1 MKKYTDFN
9 IENEDRRTDQMIKRT
24 LDADFP
30 LPETVENAKREAFA
44 KIREKSAE
52 KKTGE
57 KIYNIDSRSD
67 GTGSGRKTAMRLR
80 RTFLGFAA
88 ATAAFSGVCIVNPAF
103 ASNIP
108 VVGGIFETLGNSL
121 GFSGD
126 FDKYAEPA
134 GDPEAEST
142 QESGNPKAEVVDN
155 SGQKT
160 DTVETDDKNTGEPK
174 NGITATQNGT
184 SVTLSEVYCN
194 DSALYL
200 AFKIETED
208 KFPDTM
214 TDQER
219 KPIVRFGFD
228 SAFSTSFQSEED
240 GMLLNSYLD
249 GQILDEHTY
258 AGVLR
263 IESTDLTVDE
273 KGWNDFYNT
282 RNSFFEENGIDVD
295 TFSTEQISEVFGIEE
310 YTDEILPEIGG
321 PDIHDYVKE
330 ISLPE
335 DFTLDLTVRDI
346 IGTLPE
352 DQSTAPEIPE
362 DIKKA
367 YEDAM
372 AENGLSTEEGAY
384 DNFTEEQ
391 KDMEHRLFTE
401 MWNAYYERYPEAAD
415 PGNEYENWI
424 LDGEWKFIVDVNK
437 NLSVTVTKD
446 IDVTDGDGY
455 GVTSITKTPFEITVE
470 MNDPEAKYVPVVLDA
485 EGELMTGGGLV
496 GNMETVAVQGKDT
509 STVYVYI
516 CDYYE
521 YMDELKGYYWS
532 EDYEEKAKKKTFQEL
547 LDERAVAKAEVIF
560 DEP

>member
-1 MKKYTDFN
+1 
-9 IENEDRRTDQMIKRT
+9 
-24 LDADFP
+24 
-30 LPETVENAKREAFA
+30 
-44 KIREKSAE
+44 
-52 KKTGE
+52 
-57 KIYNIDSRSD
+57 
-67 GTGSGRKTAMRLR
+67 MRLR

-228 SAFSTSFQSEED
+228 SAFSTSFQSVED

-424 LDGEWKFIVDVNK
+424 LDGEWKFTVDVNK
-437 NLSVTVTKD
+437 NLSDTVTKD
-446 IDVTDGDGY
+446 IAVTDDGY

-485 EGELMTGGGLV
+485 EGELMTGGGVL

-547 LDERAVAKAEVIF
+547 LDERAVAKAEVNF

>member
-9 IENEDRRTDQMIKRT
+9 IEKEDRQTDQMIKRT

-44 KIREKSAE
+44 KIREKAKD

-57 KIYNIDSRSD
+57 KIYNIDNRSG
-67 GTGSGRKTAMRLR
+67 GTDSGRKTAMRLR

-88 ATAAFSGVCIVNPAF
+88 AAAAFSGVCIVNPAF

-134 GDPEAEST
+134 GDTEAENTQKSGDPEAED
-142 QESGNPKAEVVDN
+142 VDN

-160 DTVETDDKNTGEPK
+160 DTVETGGKNTGEPK

-214 TDQER
+214 MDQEG
-219 KPIVRFGFD
+219 KPVVRFGFD
-228 SAFSTSFQSEED
+228 SAFSTSFQSGKDE
-240 GMLLNSYLD
+240 MLLNSYLD
-249 GQILDEHTY
+249 GQILDENTY

-273 KGWNDFYNT
+273 KGWNDFYNA

-295 TFSTEQISEVFGIEE
+295 SFSTDQISKVFGIEE

-352 DQSTAPEIPE
+352 DQSKLPEIPE

-372 AENGLSTEEGAY
+372 AENGLSTEESAY

-391 KDMEHRLFTE
+391 KDTEHRLFTE
-401 MWNAYYERYPEAAD
+401 MWNAYYERYPEAAG

-424 LDGEWKFIVDVNK
+424 LDGEWKFTVDVNK
-437 NLSVTVTKD
+437 NLSDTVTKD

-532 EDYEEKAKKKTFQEL
+532 EDYVEKAKEKTFREL
-547 LDERAVAKAEVIF
+547 LDERAVAKAEVNF

>member
-88 ATAAFSGVCIVNPAF
+88 AAAAFSGVCIVNPAF

-346 IGTLPE
+346 IGTFPE

-424 LDGEWKFIVDVNK
+424 LDGEWKFTVDVNK
-437 NLSVTVTKD
+437 NLSDTVTKD
-446 IDVTDGDGY
+446 IAVTDDDGY
-455 GVTSITKTPFEITVE
+455 GVTSITKTPFEITME

-532 EDYEEKAKKKTFQEL
+532 EDYVEKAKEKNFREL

>member
-88 ATAAFSGVCIVNPAF
+88 AAAAFSGVCIVNPAF

-200 AFKIETED
+200 AFKIETEN

-437 NLSVTVTKD
+437 NLSDTVTKD

>member
-9 IENEDRRTDQMIKRT
+9 IEKEDRKTDQMIKRT

-44 KIREKSAE
+44 KIREKAAD

-57 KIYNIDSRSD
+57 KMYNIDNRSG
-67 GTGSGRKTAMRLR
+67 GTVSGRKTAMKLR

-88 ATAAFSGVCIVNPAF
+88 AAAAFSGVCIVNPAF
-103 ASNIP
+103 ASDIP
-108 VVGGIFETLGNSL
+108 IVGGIFETLGNSL

-134 GDPEAEST
+134 GDAEAENT
-142 QESGNPKAEVVDN
+142 QESGNPKAEDVDN
-155 SGQKT
+155 SSQKT
-160 DTVETDDKNTGEPK
+160 DAVETDDKNTGEPK

-214 TDQER
+214 TGQDG

-228 SAFSTSFQSEED
+228 SAFSSSFQSGED
-240 GMLLNSYLD
+240 EMLLNSYLD

-273 KGWNDFYNT
+273 KGWNDFYNA

-295 TFSTEQISEVFGIEE
+295 TFSTDQISEVFGIEE
-310 YTDEILPEIGG
+310 YTDEILPELGG

-352 DQSTAPEIPE
+352 DQSKVPEIPE

-391 KDMEHRLFTE
+391 KDTEHRLFTE
-401 MWNAYYERYPEAAD
+401 MWNAYYERYPEASD

-424 LDGEWKFIVDVNK
+424 LDGEWKFTVDVNK
-437 NLSVTVTKD
+437 NLSDTVTKD
-446 IDVTDGDGY
+446 ISVTDDDGY

-470 MNDPEAKYVPVVLDA
+470 MNDPETKYVPVVLDA
-485 EGELMTGGGLV
+485 EGELMTGGGFV

-532 EDYEEKAKKKTFQEL
+532 EDYEEKAKEKTFQEL
-547 LDERAVAKAEVIF
+547 LDEKAVAKAEVKF

>member
-88 ATAAFSGVCIVNPAF
+88 AAAAFSGVCIVNPAF

-200 AFKIETED
+200 AFKIETEN

-437 NLSVTVTKD
+437 NLSDTVTKD

-485 EGELMTGGGLV
+485 EGELMTGGGPV

-532 EDYEEKAKKKTFQEL
+532 EDYVEKAKEKNFREL
-547 LDERAVAKAEVIF
+547 LDERAVAKTEVNF

>member
-44 KIREKSAE
+44 KIREKAAD

-57 KIYNIDSRSD
+57 KIYNIDNRSG

-424 LDGEWKFIVDVNK
+424 LDGEWKFTVDVNK
-437 NLSVTVTKD
+437 NLSDTVTKD
-446 IDVTDGDGY
+446 IAVTDDDGY

-485 EGELMTGGGLV
+485 EGELMTGGGVL

-532 EDYEEKAKKKTFQEL
+532 EDYEEKAKEKTFQEL
-547 LDERAVAKAEVIF
+547 LDEKAVAKAEVNF

>member
-67 GTGSGRKTAMRLR
+67 GTGSGRKNALR
-80 RTFLGFAA
+80 FRRIFLGFAA
-88 ATAAFSGVCIVNPAF
+88 AAAAFSGVCIVNPAF
-103 ASNIP
+103 ASDIP
-108 VVGGIFETLGNSL
+108 IVGGIFETLGNSL

-134 GDPEAEST
+134 GDTEAEST
-142 QESGNPKAEVVDN
+142 QKSGDPEAEDVDN

-160 DTVETDDKNTGEPK
+160 DTVETGSKNTGEPK

-214 TDQER
+214 MDQEG
-219 KPIVRFGFD
+219 KPVVRFGFD
-228 SAFSTSFQSEED
+228 SAFSSSFQSGED
-240 GMLLNSYLD
+240 EMLLNSYLD
-249 GQILDEHTY
+249 GQILDENTY

-273 KGWNDFYNT
+273 KGWNDFYNA

-295 TFSTEQISEVFGIEE
+295 SFSTDQISKVFGIEE

-352 DQSTAPEIPE
+352 DQSKLPEIPE

-391 KDMEHRLFTE
+391 KDTEHRLFTE
-401 MWNAYYERYPEAAD
+401 MWNAYYERYLEAAD

-424 LDGEWKFIVDVNK
+424 LDGEWKFTVDVNK
-437 NLSVTVTKD
+437 NLSDTVTKD

-532 EDYEEKAKKKTFQEL
+532 EDYEEKAKEKTFQEL
-547 LDERAVAKAEVIF
+547 LDEKAVAKAEVKF

>member
-9 IENEDRRTDQMIKRT
+9 IEKEDRRTDQMIKRT

-44 KIREKSAE
+44 KIREKAAD

-57 KIYNIDSRSD
+57 KIYNIDNRSG

-88 ATAAFSGVCIVNPAF
+88 AAAAFSGVCIVNPAF

-424 LDGEWKFIVDVNK
+424 LDGEWKFTVDVNK
-437 NLSVTVTKD
+437 NLSDTVTKD
-446 IDVTDGDGY
+446 IAVTDDGY

-485 EGELMTGGGLV
+485 EGELMTGGGVV
-496 GNMETVAVQGKDT
+496 GNIETVAVQGKYT

>member
-88 ATAAFSGVCIVNPAF
+88 AAAAFSGVCIVNPAF

-424 LDGEWKFIVDVNK
+424 LDGEWKFTVDVNK
-437 NLSVTVTKD
+437 NLSDTVTKD

-485 EGELMTGGGLV
+485 EGELMTGGGFV

>member
-9 IENEDRRTDQMIKRT
+9 IEKEDRQTDQMIKRT

-30 LPETVENAKREAFA
+30 LPETVENAKRGAFA
-44 KIREKSAE
+44 KIREKAKD

-57 KIYNIDSRSD
+57 KIYNIDNRSG
-67 GTGSGRKTAMRLR
+67 GTDSGRKTAMRLR

-88 ATAAFSGVCIVNPAF
+88 AAAAFSGVCIVNPAF

-134 GDPEAEST
+134 GDTEAEST
-142 QESGNPKAEVVDN
+142 QESGKPEAEDVDN
-155 SGQKT
+155 SGEKT

-214 TDQER
+214 MDQEG
-219 KPIVRFGFD
+219 KPVMRFGFN
-228 SAFSTSFQSEED
+228 SAFSTSFQSGED
-240 GMLLNSYLD
+240 EMLLNSYLD

-258 AGVLR
+258 AGILR

-273 KGWNDFYNT
+273 KGWNDFYNA

-352 DQSTAPEIPE
+352 DQSKAPEIPE

-372 AENGLSTEEGAY
+372 AENGLGTDEGAY

-391 KDMEHRLFTE
+391 KDTEHRLFTE
-401 MWNAYYERYPEAAD
+401 MWNAYYERYPEAAN

-424 LDGEWKFIVDVNK
+424 LDGEWKFTVDVNK
-437 NLSVTVTKD
+437 NLSDTVTKD
-446 IDVTDGDGY
+446 IAATDGDGY

-532 EDYEEKAKKKTFQEL
+532 EDYVEKAKEKTFREL
-547 LDERAVAKAEVIF
+547 LDERAVAKAEVNF

>member
-67 GTGSGRKTAMRLR
+67 GTGSGRKNALRFR

-88 ATAAFSGVCIVNPAF
+88 AAAAFSGVCIVNPAF

-134 GDPEAEST
+134 GDTEAENTQKSGDPEAED
-142 QESGNPKAEVVDN
+142 VDN

-160 DTVETDDKNTGEPK
+160 DTVETGGKNTGEPK

-214 TDQER
+214 MDQEG
-219 KPIVRFGFD
+219 KPVVRFGFD
-228 SAFSTSFQSEED
+228 TAFSSSFQSEED

-424 LDGEWKFIVDVNK
+424 LDGEWKFTVDVNK
-437 NLSVTVTKD
+437 NLSDTVTKD
-446 IDVTDGDGY
+446 IAVTDDDGY

-485 EGELMTGGGLV
+485 EGELMTGGGVV

>member
-9 IENEDRRTDQMIKRT
+9 IEKEDRRTDQMIKRT

-44 KIREKSAE
+44 KSGKKRQIRKQEKKYTILITVLAVPDPAE
-52 KKTGE
+52 KP
-57 KIYNIDSRSD
+57 
-67 GTGSGRKTAMRLR
+67 AMRLR

-88 ATAAFSGVCIVNPAF
+88 AAAAFSGVCIVNPAF

-240 GMLLNSYLD
+240 GDAS
-249 GQILDEHTY
+249 
-258 AGVLR
+258 
-263 IESTDLTVDE
+263 
-273 KGWNDFYNT
+273 
-282 RNSFFEENGIDVD
+282 
-295 TFSTEQISEVFGIEE
+295 EQ
-310 YTDEILPEIGG
+310 
-321 PDIHDYVKE
+321 
-330 ISLPE
+330 
-335 DFTLDLTVRDI
+335 
-346 IGTLPE
+346 
-352 DQSTAPEIPE
+352 
-362 DIKKA
+362 
-367 YEDAM
+367 
-372 AENGLSTEEGAY
+372 LS
-384 DNFTEEQ
+384 
-391 KDMEHRLFTE
+391 
-401 MWNAYYERYPEAAD
+401 
-415 PGNEYENWI
+415 
-424 LDGEWKFIVDVNK
+424 
-437 NLSVTVTKD
+437 
-446 IDVTDGDGY
+446 
-455 GVTSITKTPFEITVE
+455 
-470 MNDPEAKYVPVVLDA
+470 
-485 EGELMTGGGLV
+485 
-496 GNMETVAVQGKDT
+496 
-509 STVYVYI
+509 
-516 CDYYE
+516 
-521 YMDELKGYYWS
+521 
-532 EDYEEKAKKKTFQEL
+532 
-547 LDERAVAKAEVIF
+547 
-560 DEP
+560 

>member
-44 KIREKSAE
+44 TIRGKSAD
-52 KKTGE
+52 KTTGE

-88 ATAAFSGVCIVNPAF
+88 AAAAFSGVCIVNPAF

-200 AFKIETED
+200 AFKIETEN

-437 NLSVTVTKD
+437 NLSDTVTKD

-485 EGELMTGGGLV
+485 EGELMTGGGPV

-532 EDYEEKAKKKTFQEL
+532 EDYVEKAKEKNFREL
-547 LDERAVAKAEVIF
+547 LDERAVAKTEVNF

>member
-9 IENEDRRTDQMIKRT
+9 IEKEDRRTDQMIKRT

-44 KIREKSAE
+44 KIREKAAD

-67 GTGSGRKTAMRLR
+67 GTGSGRKNALRFR

-88 ATAAFSGVCIVNPAF
+88 AAAAFSGVCIVNPAF
-103 ASNIP
+103 ASDIP
-108 VVGGIFETLGNSL
+108 IVGGIFETLGNSL

-134 GDPEAEST
+134 GDTEAENTQKSGDPEAED
-142 QESGNPKAEVVDN
+142 VDN

-437 NLSVTVTKD
+437 NLSDTVTKD

-455 GVTSITKTPFEITVE
+455 GVTSITKTPFEITLE

-485 EGELMTGGGLV
+485 EGELMTGGGFV

-532 EDYEEKAKKKTFQEL
+532 EDYVEKAKEKNFREL
-547 LDERAVAKAEVIF
+547 LDERAVAKTEVNF

>member
-1 MKKYTDFN
+1 
-9 IENEDRRTDQMIKRT
+9 
-24 LDADFP
+24 
-30 LPETVENAKREAFA
+30 
-44 KIREKSAE
+44 
-52 KKTGE
+52 
-57 KIYNIDSRSD
+57 
-67 GTGSGRKTAMRLR
+67 
-80 RTFLGFAA
+80 
-88 ATAAFSGVCIVNPAF
+88 
-103 ASNIP
+103 
-108 VVGGIFETLGNSL
+108 
-121 GFSGD
+121 
-126 FDKYAEPA
+126 
-134 GDPEAEST
+134 
-142 QESGNPKAEVVDN
+142 
-155 SGQKT
+155 
-160 DTVETDDKNTGEPK
+160 
-174 NGITATQNGT
+174 
-184 SVTLSEVYCN
+184 
-194 DSALYL
+194 
-200 AFKIETED
+200 
-208 KFPDTM
+208 
-214 TDQER
+214 
-219 KPIVRFGFD
+219 
-228 SAFSTSFQSEED
+228 
-240 GMLLNSYLD
+240 MLLNSYLD

-273 KGWNDFYNT
+273 KGWNDFYNA

-352 DQSTAPEIPE
+352 DQSKAPEIPE

-391 KDMEHRLFTE
+391 KDTENRLFTE

-424 LDGEWKFIVDVNK
+424 LDGEWKFTVDVNK
-437 NLSVTVTKD
+437 NLSDTVTKD
-446 IDVTDGDGY
+446 VAATDDDGY

-485 EGELMTGGGLV
+485 EGESMTGGGFV

-521 YMDELKGYYWS
+521 YLDELKGYYWS
-532 EDYEEKAKKKTFQEL
+532 EDYEEKAKEKTFQEL
-547 LDERAVAKAEVIF
+547 LDERAVAKAEVKF

>member
-88 ATAAFSGVCIVNPAF
+88 AAAAFSGVCIVNPAF

-200 AFKIETED
+200 AFKIETEN

-219 KPIVRFGFD
+219 KPIVHFGFD

-401 MWNAYYERYPEAAD
+401 MWKAYYERYPEAAD

>member
-9 IENEDRRTDQMIKRT
+9 IEKEDRRTDQMIKRT

-44 KIREKSAE
+44 KIREKAAD

-67 GTGSGRKTAMRLR
+67 GTGSGRKNALRFR

-88 ATAAFSGVCIVNPAF
+88 AAAAFSGVCIVNPAF
-103 ASNIP
+103 ASDIP
-108 VVGGIFETLGNSL
+108 IVGGIFETLGNSL

-134 GDPEAEST
+134 GDTEAENTQKSGDPEAED
-142 QESGNPKAEVVDN
+142 VDN

-273 KGWNDFYNT
+273 KGWNDFYNA

-295 TFSTEQISEVFGIEE
+295 SFSTDQISKVFGIEE

-352 DQSTAPEIPE
+352 DQSKLPEIPE

-391 KDMEHRLFTE
+391 KDTEHRLFTE

-437 NLSVTVTKD
+437 NLSDTVTKD

-532 EDYEEKAKKKTFQEL
+532 EDYVEKAKEKTFREL
-547 LDERAVAKAEVIF
+547 LDERAVAKAEVNF

>member
-9 IENEDRRTDQMIKRT
+9 IEKEDRRTDQMIKRT

-44 KIREKSAE
+44 KIREKAAD

-67 GTGSGRKTAMRLR
+67 GTGSGRKNALRFR

-88 ATAAFSGVCIVNPAF
+88 AAAAFSGVCIVNPAF
-103 ASNIP
+103 ASDIP
-108 VVGGIFETLGNSL
+108 IVGGIFETLGNSL

-134 GDPEAEST
+134 GDTEAENTQKSGDPEAED
-142 QESGNPKAEVVDN
+142 VDN

-273 KGWNDFYNT
+273 KGWNDFYNA

-295 TFSTEQISEVFGIEE
+295 SFSTDQISKVFGIEE

-352 DQSTAPEIPE
+352 DQSKLPEIPE

-391 KDMEHRLFTE
+391 KDTEHRLFTE

-437 NLSVTVTKD
+437 NLSDTVTKD

>member
-9 IENEDRRTDQMIKRT
+9 IEKEDRRTDQMIKRT

-44 KIREKSAE
+44 KIREKAAD

-57 KIYNIDSRSD
+57 KIYNIDNRSG

-424 LDGEWKFIVDVNK
+424 LDGEWKFTVDVNK
-437 NLSVTVTKD
+437 NLSDTVTKD

-485 EGELMTGGGLV
+485 EGELMTGGGFI

>member
-214 TDQER
+214 TDQEG
-219 KPIVRFGFD
+219 KPVVRFGFD
-228 SAFSTSFQSEED
+228 SAFSSSFQSGED
-240 GMLLNSYLD
+240 EMLLNSYLD
-249 GQILDEHTY
+249 GQILDENTY

-424 LDGEWKFIVDVNK
+424 LDGEWKFTVDVNK
-437 NLSVTVTKD
+437 NLSDTVTKD
-446 IDVTDGDGY
+446 VAATDDDGY

-485 EGELMTGGGLV
+485 EGESMTGGGFV

-521 YMDELKGYYWS
+521 YMDELMGYYWS
-532 EDYEEKAKKKTFQEL
+532 EDYEEKAKEKTFQEL
-547 LDERAVAKAEVIF
+547 LDEKAVAKAEVNF

>member
-88 ATAAFSGVCIVNPAF
+88 AAAAFSGVCIVNPAF

-200 AFKIETED
+200 AFKIETEN

-424 LDGEWKFIVDVNK
+424 LDGEWKFTVDVNK
-437 NLSVTVTKD
+437 NLSDTVTKD

-485 EGELMTGGGLV
+485 EGELMTGGGFV

-532 EDYEEKAKKKTFQEL
+532 EDYVEKAKEKNFREL
-547 LDERAVAKAEVIF
+547 LDERAVAKTEVNF

>member
-1 MKKYTDFN
+1 
-9 IENEDRRTDQMIKRT
+9 
-24 LDADFP
+24 
-30 LPETVENAKREAFA
+30 
-44 KIREKSAE
+44 
-52 KKTGE
+52 
-57 KIYNIDSRSD
+57 
-67 GTGSGRKTAMRLR
+67 MRLR

-88 ATAAFSGVCIVNPAF
+88 AAAAFSRVCIVNPAF
-103 ASNIP
+103 ASDIP
-108 VVGGIFETLGNSL
+108 IVGGIFETLGNSL

-142 QESGNPKAEVVDN
+142 QESGKPEADDVDN
-155 SGQKT
+155 SGEKT
-160 DTVETDDKNTGEPK
+160 DTVETDGKNTGEPK

-273 KGWNDFYNT
+273 KGWNDFYNA

-295 TFSTEQISEVFGIEE
+295 SFSTDQISKVFGIEE

-352 DQSTAPEIPE
+352 DQSKLPEIPE

-391 KDMEHRLFTE
+391 KDTEHRLFTE

-424 LDGEWKFIVDVNK
+424 LDGEWKFTVDVNK
-437 NLSVTVTKD
+437 NLSDTVTKD
-446 IDVTDGDGY
+446 IAVTDDDGY

-485 EGELMTGGGLV
+485 EGELMTGGGVV

-532 EDYEEKAKKKTFQEL
+532 EDYEEKAK
-547 LDERAVAKAEVIF
+547 
-560 DEP
+560 

>member
-67 GTGSGRKTAMRLR
+67 GTGSGRKNALRFR

-88 ATAAFSGVCIVNPAF
+88 AAAAFSGVCIVNPAF
-103 ASNIP
+103 AADIP
-108 VVGGIFETLGNSL
+108 IVGGIFETLGNSL

-134 GDPEAEST
+134 GDTEAENTQKSGDPEAED
-142 QESGNPKAEVVDN
+142 VDN

-160 DTVETDDKNTGEPK
+160 DTVETGGKNTGEPK

-214 TDQER
+214 MDQEG
-219 KPIVRFGFD
+219 KPVVRFGFD

-352 DQSTAPEIPE
+352 DQSKAPEIPE

-372 AENGLSTEEGAY
+372 AESGLSTEEGAY

-424 LDGEWKFIVDVNK
+424 LDGEWKFTVDVNK
-437 NLSVTVTKD
+437 NLSDTVTKD
-446 IDVTDGDGY
+446 IAVTDDDGY

-485 EGELMTGGGLV
+485 EGELMTGGGFV

>member
-424 LDGEWKFIVDVNK
+424 LDGEWKFTVDVNK
-437 NLSVTVTKD
+437 NLSDTVTKD
-446 IDVTDGDGY
+446 IAVTDDDGY

-485 EGELMTGGGLV
+485 EGELMTGGGVV

-532 EDYEEKAKKKTFQEL
+532 EDYEEKAKEKTFQEL
-547 LDERAVAKAEVIF
+547 LDEKAVAKAEVNF

>member
-9 IENEDRRTDQMIKRT
+9 IEKEDRKTDQMIKRT

-30 LPETVENAKREAFA
+30 LPETVENAKREAYA
-44 KIREKSAE
+44 KIREKAAD

-57 KIYNIDSRSD
+57 KIYNIDNRSG
-67 GTGSGRKTAMRLR
+67 GTGSGRKNALRLR

-88 ATAAFSGVCIVNPAF
+88 AAAAFSGVCIVNPAF

-437 NLSVTVTKD
+437 NLSDTVTKD

-485 EGELMTGGGLV
+485 EGELMTGGGPV

-532 EDYEEKAKKKTFQEL
+532 EDYVEKAKEKNFREL
-547 LDERAVAKAEVIF
+547 LDERAVAKTEVNF

>member
-9 IENEDRRTDQMIKRT
+9 IEKEDRKTDQMIKRT

-30 LPETVENAKREAFA
+30 LPETVENAKREAYA
-44 KIREKSAE
+44 KIREKAAD

-57 KIYNIDSRSD
+57 KIYNIDNRSG
-67 GTGSGRKTAMRLR
+67 GTGSGRKNALRLR

-88 ATAAFSGVCIVNPAF
+88 AAAAFSGVCIVNPAF
-103 ASNIP
+103 AADIP
-108 VVGGIFETLGNSL
+108 IVGGIFETLGNSL

-134 GDPEAEST
+134 GDTEAEST
-142 QESGNPKAEVVDN
+142 QESGKPEAEDVDN
-155 SGQKT
+155 SGEKT
-160 DTVETDDKNTGEPK
+160 DTVETDGKNTGEPK

-214 TDQER
+214 TDQEG

-228 SAFSTSFQSEED
+228 SAFSSSFQSGED
-240 GMLLNSYLD
+240 EMLLNSYLD
-249 GQILDEHTY
+249 GQILDENTY

-263 IESTDLTVDE
+263 IESTDLAVDE
-273 KGWNDFYNT
+273 KGWNDFYNA

-352 DQSTAPEIPE
+352 DQSKAPEIPE

-391 KDMEHRLFTE
+391 KDTEHRLFTE

-424 LDGEWKFIVDVNK
+424 LDGEWKFTVDVNK
-437 NLSVTVTKD
+437 NLSDTVTKD

-485 EGELMTGGGLV
+485 EGELMTGGGPV

-532 EDYEEKAKKKTFQEL
+532 EDYEEKAKEKTFQEL
-547 LDERAVAKAEVIF
+547 LDEKAVAKAEVNF

>member
-9 IENEDRRTDQMIKRT
+9 IEKEDRQTDQMIKRT

-44 KIREKSAE
+44 KIREKAAD

-57 KIYNIDSRSD
+57 KIYNIDNRSG

-88 ATAAFSGVCIVNPAF
+88 AAAAFSGVCIVNPAF
-103 ASNIP
+103 ASDIP
-108 VVGGIFETLGNSL
+108 IVGGIFETLGNSL

-126 FDKYAEPA
+126 FAKYAEPA
-134 GDPEAEST
+134 GDTEAEST
-142 QESGNPKAEVVDN
+142 QESGNPEAEDVDN
-155 SGQKT
+155 SGEKI
-160 DTVETDDKNTGEPK
+160 DTVETDGKNTGEPK

-214 TDQER
+214 MDQEG
-219 KPIVRFGFD
+219 KPVVRFGFD
-228 SAFSTSFQSEED
+228 SAFSSSFQSGED

-273 KGWNDFYNT
+273 KGWNDFYNA

-437 NLSVTVTKD
+437 NLSDTVTKD

>member
-9 IENEDRRTDQMIKRT
+9 IEKEDRRTDQMIKRT

-44 KIREKSAE
+44 KIREKAAD

-57 KIYNIDSRSD
+57 KIYNIDNRSG

-228 SAFSTSFQSEED
+228 SAFSTSFQSVED

-424 LDGEWKFIVDVNK
+424 LDGEWKFTVDVNK
-437 NLSVTVTKD
+437 NLSDTVTKD
-446 IDVTDGDGY
+446 IAVTDDGY

-485 EGELMTGGGLV
+485 EGELMTGGGVL

-547 LDERAVAKAEVIF
+547 LDERAVAKAEVNF

>member
-9 IENEDRRTDQMIKRT
+9 IEKEDRQTDQMIKRT

-30 LPETVENAKREAFA
+30 LPETVENAKREAYA
-44 KIREKSAE
+44 KIREKAAD

-57 KIYNIDSRSD
+57 KIYNIDNRSG
-67 GTGSGRKTAMRLR
+67 GTGSGRKNALRLR

-88 ATAAFSGVCIVNPAF
+88 AAAAFSGVCIVNPAF
-103 ASNIP
+103 ASDIP
-108 VVGGIFETLGNSL
+108 IVGSIFETLGNSL

-134 GDPEAEST
+134 GDTEAENT
-142 QESGNPKAEVVDN
+142 QESGDPEAEDVDN
-155 SGQKT
+155 SSQKT
-160 DTVETDDKNTGEPK
+160 DAVETDDKNTGEPK
-174 NGITATQNGT
+174 NGITATKNGT

-214 TDQER
+214 TGQDG
-219 KPIVRFGFD
+219 KPVVRFGFD

-240 GMLLNSYLD
+240 EMLLNSYLD

-273 KGWNDFYNT
+273 KGWNDFYNA

-346 IGTLPE
+346 IGTLSE

-372 AENGLSTEEGAY
+372 AENGLSTEERAY

-437 NLSVTVTKD
+437 NLSDTVTKD

-485 EGELMTGGGLV
+485 EGELMTGGGFV

-532 EDYEEKAKKKTFQEL
+532 EDYVEKAKKKTFQEL

>member
-88 ATAAFSGVCIVNPAF
+88 AAAAFSGVCIVNPAF

-184 SVTLSEVYCN
+184 SVTLSELYCN

-346 IGTLPE
+346 IGTFPE

-424 LDGEWKFIVDVNK
+424 LDGEWKFTVDVNK
-437 NLSVTVTKD
+437 NLSDTVTKD
-446 IDVTDGDGY
+446 IAVTDDDGY
-455 GVTSITKTPFEITVE
+455 GVTSITKTPFEITME
-470 MNDPEAKYVPVVLDA
+470 MNAPEAKYVPVVLDA

-532 EDYEEKAKKKTFQEL
+532 EDYVEKAKEKNFREL

>member
-88 ATAAFSGVCIVNPAF
+88 AAAAFSGVCIVNPAF

-214 TDQER
+214 TGQDG
-219 KPIVRFGFD
+219 KPVVRFGFD

-424 LDGEWKFIVDVNK
+424 LDGEWKFTVDVNK
-437 NLSVTVTKD
+437 NLSDTVTKD

-485 EGELMTGGGLV
+485 EGELMTGGGFV